1 MTTDIGV
8 KVKVRVK
15 IAKKEILRE
24 ISKRQLCWVDKRKH
38 RIEVSIFRS
47 GGGQPPTKP
56 RESMCKVWLPFHMVM
71 M

>member
-47 GGGQPPTKP
+47 GGASPLQSPGKACA
-56 RESMCKVWLPFHMVM
+56 RSGCPFIWS
-71 M
+71 